1 MAVYFIMIM
10 TIFVWKTEKGPILPQ
25 NIDVLTQGQN
35 VLKTHVPTRIHH
47 HCNGPTKLLA
57 HWQKGFE
64 NTRPTRLHHQWRIST
79 NTRHSQSCMVLH
91 GAYLMVFHCIQGNCM
106 GSEKGFKDHV

>member
-1 MAVYFIMIM
+1 MDVQFIMIM

-35 VLKTHVPTRIHH
+35 VLKTHVLTRIHH

-79 NTRHSQSCMVLH
+79 NTRHSQRPRSKSKTS
-91 GAYLMVFHCIQGNCM
+91 AKYAITQAI
-106 GSEKGFKDHV
+106 KPQP